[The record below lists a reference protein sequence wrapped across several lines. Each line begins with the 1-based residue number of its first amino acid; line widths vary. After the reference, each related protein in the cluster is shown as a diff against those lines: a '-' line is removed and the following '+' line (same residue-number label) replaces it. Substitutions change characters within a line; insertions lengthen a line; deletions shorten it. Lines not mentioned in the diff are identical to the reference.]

1 MRQSLRILIALAI
14 FSAFSWVG
22 CAPIASLPVEFTI
35 PSRPV
40 LETCPADPGV
50 QGVVTEKR
58 TVEMSVQD
66 AIKLKLYI
74 QGLLVCEKVNRILTD
89 GHIDK
94 LENRL
99 RVFGGK

>member
-1 MRQSLRILIALAI
+1 MI
-14 FSAFSWVG
+14 FSVFSWIG
-22 CAPIASLPVEFTI
+22 CAPIASLPVEFAI
-35 PSRPV
+35 PDRPA
-40 LETCPADPGV
+40 LEKCPEDPGV

-58 TVEMSVQD
+58 TIEIPVQE

-74 QGLLVCEKVNRILTD
+74 QGLLVCEKVNRIITNA
-89 GHIDK
+89 HIDK